1 MSKRAEDFQNNHKQL
16 YEVDSYPIEVV
27 KELERNAYIAGEKE
41 TIERA
46 IAWLDEN
53 ADKYIINCTDSYPDA
68 PFKAIIGRRCWD
80 DLREAMGQEPK
91 NYRVS
96 VKDMMEVSGWRS
108 AKDEKPNPSEWV
120 VVCVKDHGVPQCL
133 ALATY
138 NEQLDRWFTDDFED
152 GEPEE
157 YFPDYWL
164 RIPNFK

>member
-1 MSKRAEDFQNNHKQL
+1 MTKAEEKAIAYQLATHGPNVIGGDAVLSDEEHKYWNINYDFLNG
-16 YEVDSYPIEVV
+16 YEGA
-27 KELERNAYIAGEKE
+27 KKE

-46 IAWLDEN
+46 LVWLEEN
-53 ADKYIINCTDSYPDA
+53 VWGHTGLDYTELSDA
-68 PFKAIIGRRCWD
+68 FRQ
-80 DLREAMGQEPK
+80 AMGQEPK
-91 NYRVS
+91 NYKVS
-96 VKDMMEVSGWRS
+96 VKDMIEVSGWRS

-138 NEQLDRWFTDDFED
+138 NEQLDRWFTDNFED

-157 YFPDYWL
+157 YLPDYWL